1 MLIPLQRHINI
12 CITTENI
19 SAPSFWRS
27 CFVLILEVEGWHVQW
42 DVVFGVR
49 GMQKCF
55 LGRTG
60 RFLAADKRGEHSI
73 GGEGWRGRQLAPGI
87 WSKTTCKSVEAGE
100 QLQVSQEWYQQSGVS
115 LPVATDHWSS
125 LKRNGEGVRATLL
138 THVTLI
144 AFPITRLMISVCD
157 NLRKMLV
164 VVNCL
169 LVRKVGNRWPSVCLW
184 GQGD

>member
-1 MLIPLQRHINI
+1 MYNYRKCFCSLFPY
-12 CITTENI
+12 
-19 SAPSFWRS
+19 WRNN
-27 CFVLILEVEGWHVQW
+27 FVLILKVEGWHVQQ
-42 DVVFGVR
+42 DVVFGVS

-60 RFLAADKRGEHSI
+60 WFLAGDKRGERSVGA
-73 GGEGWRGRQLAPGI
+73 GGWCGRQLAPGI
-87 WSKTTCKSVEAGE
+87 WSKTACKNVEAGE
-100 QLQVSQEWYQQSGVS
+100 QLQFISFPEVTPAERG
-115 LPVATDHWSS
+115 LFAWSS

-144 AFPITRLMISVCD
+144 IFPITRLMISVCD
-157 NLRKMLV
+157 DLRKMLV

-169 LVRKVGNRWPSVCLW
+169 SVRKVGNRWPNVCLW